1 MWEKGKFFKL
11 YFKKK
16 LFFAKTILIYFFLT
30 NSSFA
35 DLKLELIKKLE
46 KVDTLSFSFEQH
58 VSGKVETGNCKIQY
72 PKLMRCDYNDTYEKR
87 LISNGKTLA
96 IIQRRYK
103 KIFYYN
109 FKLTP
114 LNFILDKKY
123 LLEFIKKKD
132 YKNIN
137 KSLIEYE
144 IQIDNKKKIKI
155 LFDKNSLNLRG
166 WKTVDIYGNQVEFLV
181 SHLKLNLPFFS
192 LLDVHH
198 LINLKILKTEEINLK
213 K

>member
-30 NSSFA
+30 NYSFA

-58 VSGKVETGNCKIQY
+58 VSGKVETGSCKIQY

-144 IQIDNKKKIKI
+144 IKTDNKKKIKI

-181 SHLKLNLPFFS
+181 SHLKLNLP
-192 LLDVHH
+192 LDKKIFKIP
-198 LINLKILKTEEINLK
+198 LEDNL
-213 K
+213 